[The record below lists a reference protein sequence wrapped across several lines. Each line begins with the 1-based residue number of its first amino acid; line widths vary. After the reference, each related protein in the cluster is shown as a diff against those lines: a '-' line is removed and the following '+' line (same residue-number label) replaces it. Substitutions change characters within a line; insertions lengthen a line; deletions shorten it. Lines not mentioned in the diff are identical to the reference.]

1 MLIGRDKDEIISMEM
16 HILIVDD
23 DKNFIDTLEDGLK
36 LKNVNAEITVTKS
49 AREAITVLAKTVPSI
64 IILDVQLPDM
74 HGVEFMRTIKD
85 TARLNKVPV
94 IFISAKYTEPA
105 DRSEAMLA
113 GGGSF
118 FAKPVDIDELWAEI
132 KYLLG
137 RS

>member
-1 MLIGRDKDEIISMEM
+1 MKM

-36 LKNVNAEITVTKS
+36 LKNVDVEITVAES
-49 AREAITVLAKTVPSI
+49 AREAIEALAKAVPSL

-85 TARLNKVPV
+85 TARLKNVPV
-94 IFISAKYTEPA
+94 IFISARYTEPA

-118 FAKPVDIDELWAEI
+118 FSKPVDIDELWTEI
-132 KYLLG
+132 KYLLDKKK
-137 RS
+137 

>member
-1 MLIGRDKDEIISMEM
+1 MGMS
-16 HILIVDD
+16 ILIVDD

-36 LKNVNAEITVTKS
+36 LKNVDAMITVAKS
-49 AREAITVLAKTVPSI
+49 AHEAIAALAKEVPSI

-85 TARLNKVPV
+85 TDRLKKVPV

-118 FAKPVDIDELWAEI
+118 FSKPVDIDELWAEV

-137 RS
+137 RL